1 MSLRLVFFL
10 SNIVSIILVFANSP
24 TLGEKVDL
32 LVQRIYSKDQRV
44 NPQLKEETE
53 ADTQGSNLK
62 RVKKNMAAGG
72 RLGEEREN
80 PIEAKSGKKAS
91 DKIGNITIVKNS
103 GRGEPIGNKQPGPVD
118 LLVQTIREDNTER
131 QSEPAADLPDKDVK
145 GKDTKCRECGSNK
158 ERQKTTIVTPLDGK
172 EKGEK
177 EENGKQVKLKEEE
190 EGKVKEA
197 RENIK
202 KETREASIKR
212 KDPIEAAGGKLR
224 HIEAQLGEELKEVK
238 EVLRNLT
245 RNELANNSGRLAISK
260 NSKSKA
266 IFNQI
271 RK

>member
-1 MSLRLVFFL
+1 M
-10 SNIVSIILVFANSP
+10 
-24 TLGEKVDL
+24 
-32 LVQRIYSKDQRV
+32 
-44 NPQLKEETE
+44 
-53 ADTQGSNLK
+53 
-62 RVKKNMAAGG
+62 
-72 RLGEEREN
+72 
-80 PIEAKSGKKAS
+80 KSGQKAS

-131 QSEPAADLPDKDVK
+131 QSEAAVDLPDKDVK

-190 EGKVKEA
+190 EEKVKEA

-245 RNELANNSGRLAISK
+245 RNELANNSGRLAINK

>member
-10 SNIVSIILVFANSP
+10 SNILSIILVFANSP

-44 NPQLKEETE
+44 NLKEETE

-80 PIEAKSGKKAS
+80 KVRSGKKAS
-91 DKIGNITIVKNS
+91 DKIGNITIFKNS

-131 QSEPAADLPDKDVK
+131 QSEAAVDLPDKDVK

-202 KETREASIKR
+202 KDAREASIKR

-245 RNELANNSGRLAISK
+245 RNEVANNSGRLAINK

-266 IFNQI
+266 ILNQI

>member
-44 NPQLKEETE
+44 NPQLKEETD

-72 RLGEEREN
+72 RLGEEQEN
-80 PIEAKSGKKAS
+80 EVRSGKN
-91 DKIGNITIVKNS
+91 DKIGNITTVKNS

-245 RNELANNSGRLAISK
+245 RNELANNSGKLVINK

>member
-72 RLGEEREN
+72 RLGEEQEN
-80 PIEAKSGKKAS
+80 EVRSGKKAS
-91 DKIGNITIVKNS
+91 DKIGNIT
-103 GRGEPIGNKQPGPVD
+103 IGNKQPGPVD

-202 KETREASIKR
+202 KEAREASIKR

>member
-80 PIEAKSGKKAS
+80 KVRSGKKAS
-91 DKIGNITIVKNS
+91 DKIGNITIFKNS

-131 QSEPAADLPDKDVK
+131 QSEAAADLPDKDLK
-145 GKDTKCRECGSNK
+145 GKDNKCREWG
-158 ERQKTTIVTPLDGK
+158 L
-172 EKGEK
+172 
-177 EENGKQVKLKEEE
+177 
-190 EGKVKEA
+190 
-197 RENIK
+197 
-202 KETREASIKR
+202 
-212 KDPIEAAGGKLR
+212 
-224 HIEAQLGEELKEVK
+224 
-238 EVLRNLT
+238 
-245 RNELANNSGRLAISK
+245 
-260 NSKSKA
+260 
-266 IFNQI
+266 
-271 RK
+271 